1 MESYI
6 QLGLLVVAI
15 VAVIVS
21 LMELH
26 SHKKKENNKLLS
38 QLNLR
43 YVNTAEIQKVVRYLR
58 ENEPDN
64 NEPSAYEIE
73 LFLRF
78 FEELAVYLN
87 TGSLKPN
94 DIREFFDFYFERF
107 EKNERGALLKAKIKN
122 EDKKWRYLN
131 IYRKAMGYMV

>member
-1 MESYI
+1 M
-6 QLGLLVVAI
+6 VVAI

-21 LMELH
+21 LVELQ

-38 QLNLR
+38 QLNKR
-43 YVNTAEIQKVVRYLR
+43 YVTFPEVQKVVRYLR
-58 ENEPDN
+58 ENDPDN

-87 TGSLKPN
+87 TGSLKPD
-94 DIREFFDFYFERF
+94 DIREFFDYYFDRF
-107 EKNERGALLKAKIKN
+107 EKSERGKLLKAKIKN
-122 EDKKWRYLN
+122 EDMEWKFLK
-131 IYRKAMGYMV
+131 IYREKMRG

>member
-1 MESYI
+1 M
-6 QLGLLVVAI
+6 
-15 VAVIVS
+15 
-21 LMELH
+21 
-26 SHKKKENNKLLS
+26 
-38 QLNLR
+38 
-43 YVNTAEIQKVVRYLR
+43 NTAEIQKVVRYLR